1 VAVTRRNVTST
12 RQQLLD
18 AARAVLQRDG
28 VAALSTRSVGAE
40 AGVNLSLIH
49 YYFGSRD
56 GLLLAI
62 LEQIDA
68 DLLARQRAMYGQ
80 GEATLA
86 EKWRQAVDF
95 YRQDLESGYIRAL
108 MELASHGYSNP
119 EMAERVRELMAGWRN
134 LLVEVAAEALPRLG
148 ITAVDSSEIASMIVS
163 FWYGMDVQHLLG
175 VTEAEGRLW
184 QTLETLGH
192 LIERLENGEG

>member
-1 VAVTRRNVTST
+1 VAVSRRNAVST

-62 LEQIDA
+62 LEQMDA

-80 GEATLA
+80 GETTLA

-108 MELASHGYSNP
+108 MELASHGYTNA

-134 LLVEVAAEALPRLG
+134 LLAEVAAEALPRLG
-148 ITAVDSSEIASMIVS
+148 ITAVDPSEIASMIVS
-163 FWYGMDVQHLLG
+163 FWYGMDVQHLVG
-175 VTEAEGRLW
+175 VTEEEGRLW
-184 QTLETLGH
+184 QTLDTLGR

>member
-1 VAVTRRNVTST
+1 VAVSRRNAVST

-62 LEQIDA
+62 LEQMDA

-80 GEATLA
+80 GETTLA

-108 MELASHGYSNP
+108 MELASHGYTNA

-134 LLVEVAAEALPRLG
+134 LLAEVAAEALPRLG
-148 ITAVDSSEIASMIVS
+148 ITAVDPSEIASMIVS

-175 VTEAEGRLW
+175 VTEEEGRLW
-184 QTLETLGH
+184 QTLDTLGR

>member
-1 VAVTRRNVTST
+1 MAVSRRNAVST

-62 LEQIDA
+62 LEQMDA

-80 GEATLA
+80 GETTLA

-108 MELASHGYSNP
+108 MELASHGYTNA

-134 LLVEVAAEALPRLG
+134 LLAEVAAEALPRLG
-148 ITAVDSSEIASMIVS
+148 ITAVDPSEIASMIVS

-175 VTEAEGRLW
+175 VTEEEGRLW
-184 QTLETLGH
+184 QTLDTLGR

>member
-1 VAVTRRNVTST
+1 MLGPSVPADKKREQPTEECVAVSRRNAVST

-56 GLLLAI
+56 RLLLAI
-62 LEQIDA
+62 LEQMDA

-80 GEATLA
+80 GETTLA
-86 EKWRQAVDF
+86 ENWRQAVD
-95 YRQDLESGYIRAL
+95 
-108 MELASHGYSNP
+108 
-119 EMAERVRELMAGWRN
+119 V
-134 LLVEVAAEALPRLG
+134 
-148 ITAVDSSEIASMIVS
+148 
-163 FWYGMDVQHLLG
+163 
-175 VTEAEGRLW
+175 
-184 QTLETLGH
+184 
-192 LIERLENGEG
+192 

>member
-1 VAVTRRNVTST
+1 MAVSRRNAVST

-62 LEQIDA
+62 LEQMDA

-80 GEATLA
+80 GETTLA

-108 MELASHGYSNP
+108 MELASHGYTNA
-119 EMAERVRELMAGWRN
+119 EMAERVRELMAGWRD
-134 LLVEVAAEALPRLG
+134 LLTQVAAAALPRLG
-148 ITAVDSSEIASMIVS
+148 ITAVDPSEIASMIVS

-175 VTEAEGRLW
+175 VTEEEGRLW
-184 QTLETLGH
+184 QTLDTLVR

>member
-1 VAVTRRNVTST
+1 MAVSRRNAVST

-40 AGVNLSLIH
+40 ARVNLSLIH

-62 LEQIDA
+62 LEQMDA

-80 GEATLA
+80 GETTLA

-108 MELASHGYSNP
+108 MELASHGYTNA

-134 LLVEVAAEALPRLG
+134 LLAEVAAEALPRLG
-148 ITAVDSSEIASMIVS
+148 ITAVDPSEIASMIVS

-175 VTEAEGRLW
+175 VTEEEGRLW
-184 QTLETLGH
+184 QTLDTLGR

>member
-1 VAVTRRNVTST
+1 MAVSRRNAVST

-40 AGVNLSLIH
+40 ARVNLSLIH

-62 LEQIDA
+62 LEQMDA

-80 GEATLA
+80 GETTLA

-108 MELASHGYSNP
+108 MELASHGYTNA
-119 EMAERVRELMAGWRN
+119 EMAERVRELMAGWRD
-134 LLVEVAAEALPRLG
+134 LLTQVAAAALPRLG
-148 ITAVDSSEIASMIVS
+148 ITAVDPSEIASMIVS

-175 VTEAEGRLW
+175 VTEEEGRLW
-184 QTLETLGH
+184 QTLDTLGR